1 MEYGQWTM
9 EYGPCTMDLGPWTMD
24 YGPWPMDYGRWTMN
38 HGAWTL
44 DHGPKPWTTMKVHN
58 PWSLGHAPWLMVLMH
73 MYLCICIYN
82 INNIYK
88 HNTST
93 YTASAQYL
101 KRIFL

>member
-1 MEYGQWTM
+1 MEYGQGTM
-9 EYGPCTMDLGPWTMD
+9 EYGRCTMDLGPWTME
-24 YGPWPMDYGRWTMN
+24 
-38 HGAWTL
+38 
-44 DHGPKPWTTMKVHN
+44 VHN
-58 PWSLGHAPWLMVLMH
+58 PWSLVHAPWLMVLMH
-73 MYLCICIYN
+73 MYLCICTYN